1 MRKVRGQSQ
10 HTKRTGGHLSTDI
23 ISSLAP
29 FLLFVLGQLPISP
42 VYPRQWRTVEMYSSR
57 APLTAEQRVQW
68 EHAWSQKQCKMNYVT
83 LQTRIF
89 LCLGLPIRSQ
99 WLRLET
105 SSENTID

>member
-1 MRKVRGQSQ
+1 
-10 HTKRTGGHLSTDI
+10 
-23 ISSLAP
+23 
-29 FLLFVLGQLPISP
+29 
-42 VYPRQWRTVEMYSSR
+42 MYSSR

-68 EHAWSQKQCKMNYVT
+68 KHAWSEKQCKMHYVT

-89 LCLGLPIRSQ
+89 LCLGLPIRPQ